1 MNALTLAAL
10 SHNPLSATVDAI
22 QATTGLHA
30 ATVATDYGEPRQFL
44 GYLTRADA
52 LAAGERF
59 ATALGRVP
67 LMPAD
72 YVPRVH
78 IGRHG
83 DSRRRDRRQARAR
96 KESYLNRNA

>member
-1 MNALTLAAL
+1 MNAATIRALA
-10 SHNPLSATVDAI
+10 HNPLSATVDAI
-22 QATTGLHA
+22 CAATGLHA
-30 ATVATDYGEPRQFL
+30 ATVATGHGDGLTVR
-44 GYLTRADA
+44 GYLSRADA

-59 ATALGRVP
+59 AEALGRVA

-72 YVPRVH
+72 YQPRVR

-96 KESYLNRNA
+96 KESFLLANA